1 MSSNVAHQL
10 CKSCGSKM
18 MKGKSRC
25 NNCGQWHIGPSD
37 KQEHVVRLNEA
48 KDVSV
53 ERYLT
58 GPWDEVF
65 GGGIVK
71 TSAVLIGA
79 IPGAGKSTISLQIAD
94 SICEQTKRDIL
105 YIAAENHEGEIKSYA
120 DRLQIKNQEK
130 MLILPS
136 LGNYEGLHH
145 FDSIIEKYKPAA
157 MFLDSV
163 IGLVGQDHDSA
174 LMICKVLKGYSVKSQ
189 SPVMIV
195 DHVNKQED
203 FAGLMALQHEVDVLL
218 TLLVDERTGI
228 RTLACPVKNRFG
240 RTPVEID
247 LIMTEQGLKTPEDMK
262 DE

>member
-1 MSSNVAHQL
+1 MSTVHAHQL
-10 CKSCGSKM
+10 CKFCGCKM

-25 NNCGQWHIGPSD
+25 NNCGQWTIGTTSKD
-37 KQEHVVRLNEA
+37 EHVIRLSEA

-53 ERYLT
+53 ERYQT
-58 GPWDEVF
+58 GPWDDVF

-94 SICEQTKRDIL
+94 AICEFTKRDIL

-120 DRLQIKNQEK
+120 ERLQIKNTYNIV
-130 MLILPS
+130 ILPS

-145 FDSIIEKYKPAA
+145 FDSIIDKYKPAA
-157 MFLDSV
+157 LFLDSV
-163 IGLVGQDHDSA
+163 VGLVGQDHDSA
-174 LMICKVLKGYSVKSQ
+174 LGICKVLKGYSVRLN

-218 TLLVDERTGI
+218 TLFVDEKTGL

-240 RTPVEID
+240 RTPAEID
-247 LIMTEQGLKTPEDMK
+247 LLMTERGLVLPVE
-262 DE
+262 E